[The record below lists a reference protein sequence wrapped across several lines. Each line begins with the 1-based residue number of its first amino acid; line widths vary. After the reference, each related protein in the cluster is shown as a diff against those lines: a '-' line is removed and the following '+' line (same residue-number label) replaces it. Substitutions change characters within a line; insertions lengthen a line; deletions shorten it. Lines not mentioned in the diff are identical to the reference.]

1 VTAAPFT
8 QPTTGSANPDN
19 AAYTSD
25 GKPDQFGRYRL
36 PARSGSGRV
45 VPWTRATTFAK
56 TIADTYTLN
65 MWGRRMV
72 IVGLTMRPDLLEQ
85 ARGLDV
91 REDRDVLNRIGE
103 LAAEA
108 AGSRGAARIGTA
120 LHGFTEQVDR
130 GEEPFVPAPWDRD
143 IAAYRSAMD
152 AEALEIL
159 PGMIERLIVCEEYQ
173 IAGTFDR
180 LVDDVGSPCPV
191 CGRTQKVG
199 DLKTG
204 ADLDYGWLEIAVQL
218 SVYGHASAIWNK
230 ETMTYEPMP
239 EVCPHRAV
247 VMHLPANPRDEVNR
261 HTCTIYDLDI
271 EKGWEIAGL
280 CQDVRVARKTKGLAS
295 PRRRAVAIGDPT
307 EAVSSGPSWE
317 DRIDSARTD
326 DELSALWTEG
336 VKAGTWTEA
345 LTARGLRRLA
355 AIKAG

>member
-1 VTAAPFT
+1 VTASLFT

-25 GKPDQFGRYRL
+25 GKPDQYGRYRL
-36 PARSGSGRV
+36 PNLTAGRV

-72 IVGLTMRPDLLEQ
+72 IVGLALRPDLLEK
-85 ARGLDV
+85 AKGLDV
-91 REDRDVLNRIGE
+91 REDRDALNAIGE

-152 AEALEIL
+152 AEGLAIL
-159 PGMIERLIVCEEYQ
+159 PGMIERLIVCSGFQ
-173 IAGTFDR
+173 VAGTFDR
-180 LVDDVGSPCPV
+180 LVDDVGSPCPT
-191 CGRTQKVG
+191 CGLTAKVG

-218 SVYGHASAIWNK
+218 AIYGNADAIFDK
-230 ETMTYEPMP
+230 ETKTYEPMP
-239 EVCPHRAV
+239 EVCKHQAV

-271 EKGWEIAGL
+271 AKGWEIAGL
-280 CQDVRVARKTKGLAS
+280 CQDVRVARKIKGLAT
-295 PRRRAVAIGDPT
+295 PRRRSVAIGEPV
-307 EAVSSGPSWE
+307 EATSSGPTME
-317 DRIDSARTD
+317 DRIDSARTVE
-326 DELSALWTEG
+326 ELSALWVEG
-336 VKAGTWTEA
+336 TRAGTWTESM
-345 LTARGLRRLA
+345 TARGLARRTALLA
-355 AIKAG
+355 G